1 MEKRMPKD
9 YLKRLGALDK
19 DLQEK
24 VKRAVDKEKTLISC
38 EEISLKRSR
47 DNFLKENYSLVGEL
61 PKSDYDRIF
70 VNNKW
75 SDNATFLWDITQE
88 IRTIASGRIK
98 KKEENIIIKKLDD
111 SSVELKKA
119 PLKLKIN
126 GRIEEVKFFIFRKT
140 DTEEITEKK
149 WEVIKNLSENLK
161 GDIVRIYRL
170 LKFFGV
176 PINTEK
182 RGKNQYVFGVK
193 NLNLKKRRIYI
204 ATKQEYSFAI
214 EKYENERRAT

>member
-1 MEKRMPKD
+1 MPKN
-9 YLKRLGALDK
+9 YLKRLGTLDK

-38 EEISLKRSR
+38 EEISLERSKK
-47 DNFLKENYSLVGEL
+47 DYLKEHYSIIGEL

-70 VNNKW
+70 VYKKW
-75 SDNATFLWDITQE
+75 SEDLSFIWNTTQE
-88 IRTIASGRIK
+88 IKRIVSERIK

-126 GRIEEVKFFIFRKT
+126 GSIQEVKFFIFRKT

-170 LKFFGV
+170 LKFFNI